1 MRTMELRTS
10 LISEVSALLD
20 NDELMSEAIHLL
32 RGLRSRVKGYAR
44 QEEESCNHVVSEPP
58 CQYTMNEMQEHLE
71 LSRQD
76 IKSGRCYTQED
87 MKKNTVMYEDNLV
100 IHCRER
106 FGCYT
111 YLLFTIQ

>member
-10 LISEVSALLD
+10 LISEVSVLLD

-87 MKKNTVMYEDNLV
+87 MKKKYGNV
-100 IHCRER
+100 
-106 FGCYT
+106 
-111 YLLFTIQ
+111 